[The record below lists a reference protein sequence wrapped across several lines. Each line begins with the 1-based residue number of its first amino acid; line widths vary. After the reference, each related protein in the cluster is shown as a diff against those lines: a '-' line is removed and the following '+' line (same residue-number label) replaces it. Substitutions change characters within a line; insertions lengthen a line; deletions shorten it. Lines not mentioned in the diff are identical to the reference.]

1 MTLKK
6 KWKVAADI
14 RAIGLCSVGQQVFAS
29 DTLFQPPQGENGVD
43 QLIQRKLLEEQKQF
57 KREKALI
64 KKLNIERQI
73 EKVQDVKGLKGKI
86 STREKAIL
94 TRIVEAEATDKDMK
108 SKILALANVILN
120 RVRSKEFPNTIE
132 QVVFQRTNGSVQF
145 SPTADGRYNS
155 VTIKASTRES
165 VERALEGED
174 YSEGALYF
182 VEKTMANPRNVS
194 WFDRALTKL
203 FTYQGHSFYK

>member
-6 KWKVAADI
+6 KWKVAAI
-14 RAIGLCSVGQQVFAS
+14 SCAIGLCSVGQQVFAS

-57 KREKALI
+57 KERKALI

-108 SKILALANVILN
+108 SKILVANVII
-120 RVRSKEFPNTIE
+120 T
-132 QVVFQRTNGSVQF
+132 GSV
-145 SPTADGRYNS
+145 
-155 VTIKASTRES
+155 
-165 VERALEGED
+165 
-174 YSEGALYF
+174 
-182 VEKTMANPRNVS
+182 PRNFQTPSNRSCSRGPMAVC
-194 WFDRALTKL
+194 
-203 FTYQGHSFYK
+203 SFLRQQTDGIIL

>member
-6 KWKVAADI
+6 KWKVAAI
-14 RAIGLCSVGQQVFAS
+14 SCAIGLCSVGQQVFAS

-43 QLIQRKLLEEQKQF
+43 QLIQRK
-57 KREKALI
+57 ALI

-73 EKVQDVKGLKGKI
+73 EKVQDGKGLKGKI

-108 SKILALANVILN
+108 SKILVANVILN

>member
-6 KWKVAADI
+6 KWKVAAI
-14 RAIGLCSVGQQVFAS
+14 SCAIGLCSVGQQVFAS
-29 DTLFQPPQGENGVD
+29 DTLFQPPKGDNGVD
-43 QLIQRKLLEEQKQF
+43 QLIQRKLLEEQEQF
-57 KREKALI
+57 KERKALV

-73 EKVQDVKGLKGKI
+73 EKVQKVKGLKSI
-86 STREKAIL
+86 STRDKAIL
-94 TRIVEAEATDKDMK
+94 TRIVEAEATDKDIK
-108 SKILALANVILN
+108 SKILVANVILN
-120 RVRSKEFPNTIE
+120 RVRSKEFPNSVE
-132 QVVFQRTNGSVQF
+132 KVVFQRTNGSVQF